1 MDAPQGA
8 TLLEAPTSTSD
19 TTTSPKGATL
29 VKGADSKSES
39 ANTESG
45 KVTKVL
51 DADTVEITG
60 VDGFKFNVRLKG
72 IDAPEVAH
80 PSSGFWGGAKDLV
93 FGTGKGQSYGETAK
107 DYLNKR
113 LSGKDVS
120 FNYDELDEHGRYIAK
135 VTHDG
140 TDINKELIE
149 KGQAHHYQRYDKDPE
164 YAAAYDKAQKEKAGM
179 WGKDKD
185 AQESPESFRRYK
197 DDPSGAGRIAKHP
210 VSAMLAD
217 PVNTADLLIGNLPS
231 MAGQITMQTAGA
243 IAKPLASFFG
253 KTPQQIDKDVT
264 ETNKAIHGAIG
275 DPFKKIATEFGGLD
289 KSTIESSAVAKGSEL
304 LGEGVDWSNK
314 KIVQVSGGRISE
326 NDANLLT
333 TAFQVALLHSVGK
346 VAAKTGLPEAID
358 KFTDLTKEQQVQYEA
373 NKLKTDREF
382 EKFQK
387 IKAEREA
394 ANQEAKSK
402 VNTRDT
408 ETNQVSEKQSE
419 FKFESGVNATKAD
432 HIVVTDSKGVS
443 RVVDKAT
450 GEIIEPK
457 VDIPKEVKIGEK
469 KVPVVEGPI
478 YEAGKDNLKL
488 QPNGEPVA
496 ATHRRYPDGRSEILI
511 NMDQLHKDFERKAW
525 TKPQYEGV
533 EPLPE
538 DAFNTPHEYAQFVLD
553 HEKAHGDYSYNKFKE
568 MSAPGADTS
577 KAAYEQFTNEVA
589 LGKQLTFDFEDT
601 VRKQALADF
610 EAKVSEK
617 KPVSEDPS
625 KALDRA
631 KDDLADAKWS
641 KPEGKQA
648 ISEEALGAYLKK
660 HKKDIEA
667 ARQRYFE
674 EAGLD
679 PVYGDRPDFK
689 SWDEM
694 LKDDIGVHLSN
705 LENARAD
712 FMQVAKGLRQL
723 APRKGELEKVWEAIQ
738 RKTVDQLPDNLKA
751 AAVLYDTQMRVWGQ
765 KFLDAGIIKGML
777 NDYATRMID
786 MTGKDPTVMDKFF
799 ASLEQKMAAGLP
811 TKGKYGK
818 SRLIDDF
825 ATLEQVMEEHGLR
838 FKTKNLA
845 EITEAY
851 GETMFKAML
860 NKDLISKLEKHT
872 TLDGNP
878 VFMKRDA
885 TGRIPFGF
893 VEMKGGMYEGYWV
906 HPDVATPLKFVIDQ
920 REMGMIMRGLSAT
933 SNVIKRIN
941 VGLSLFHATTLTVG
955 RWIGS
960 GFKVGDTYNPV
971 KQFENLR
978 KAYDEAYSSGRLEA
992 WQNSKLHL
1000 GGEADAGLGI
1010 VGHLAESAD
1019 SFLKRTTGFEGDYLA
1034 KTVKLVGKP
1043 QEFLDRFTWDI
1054 VHDGSKLLDA
1064 DQKLEQA
1071 KINHPRVPEK
1081 FLRDEIAKHIN
1092 DVYGGINWFDAARD
1106 TNKFLEK
1113 LKMNLFSPEGRKYLQ
1128 ILEFAPDWTLSTL
1141 RVFAR
1146 AIPNPLKMAQWDISK
1161 GLAGITKPLTAVDYA
1176 RQYQMRMA
1184 VGLFTVLNALNISLS
1199 GKPIWEN
1206 KDIFSIESGDGRA
1219 WHPLKHPS
1227 ESYHWIG
1234 DFAKTFK
1241 NKLGFWPRMA
1251 YETRDQ
1257 GFVEGAKT
1265 VAKGAMPF
1273 TAGSGSKG
1281 ITEGIAG
1288 FAGVPVTGTS
1298 TGDFAGPG
1306 VLKNWERAFENQ
1318 KKKLA
1323 KKFGIRIVDESTGP
1337 KGATL
1342 LEDE

>member
-51 DADTVEITG
+51 DADTVEVTG
-60 VDGFKFNVRLKG
+60 ADGFKFNVRLKG
-72 IDAPEVAH
+72 IDAPEIAH

-135 VTHDG
+135 ITHDG

-289 KSTIESSAVAKGSEL
+289 KATIESSAVAKGSEL
-304 LGEGVDWSNK
+304 LGEGIDWANK
-314 KIVQVSGGRISE
+314 QISKHTGVSE

-333 TAFQVALLHSVGK
+333 TAVQVALLHSAGK
-346 VAAKTGLPEAID
+346 LAAKTGLPEAID
-358 KFTDLTKEQQVQYEA
+358 KFTDPTKEEQVQYEA

-382 EKFQK
+382 EKFQTRRK
-387 IKAEREA
+387 ERFDDEFVGPKAEKAAEAKTQFEQGVENREA
-394 ANQEAKSK
+394 FKSK
-402 VNTRDT
+402 MD
-408 ETNQVSEKQSE
+408 EI
-419 FKFESGVNATKAD
+419 FKNYKVDAD
-432 HIVVTDSKGVS
+432 
-443 RVVDKAT
+443 T
-450 GEIIEPK
+450 GEIFKLDPK
-457 VDIPKEVKIGEK
+457 AEAERVNGERNKKAEADFAKAAADLGKTPKELEQFLKDTGSKWEYIGDEVAFEDLKKSLTDFDKAVKTTEDAK
-469 KVPVVEGPI
+469 KPAPV
-478 YEAGKDNLKL
+478 
-488 QPNGEPVA
+488 
-496 ATHRRYPDGRSEILI
+496 
-511 NMDQLHKDFERKAW
+511 
-525 TKPQYEGV
+525 
-533 EPLPE
+533 PE
-538 DAFNTPHEYAQFVLD
+538 DALNT
-553 HEKAHGDYSYNKFKE
+553 
-568 MSAPGADTS
+568 
-577 KAAYEQFTNEVA
+577 
-589 LGKQLTFDFEDT
+589 
-601 VRKQALADF
+601 
-610 EAKVSEK
+610 
-617 KPVSEDPS
+617 
-625 KALDRA
+625 
-631 KDDLADAKWS
+631 
-641 KPEGKQA
+641 
-648 ISEEALGAYLKK
+648 YLKK
-660 HKKDIEA
+660 NKKAIEE
-667 ARQRYFE
+667 ARQHYFE
-674 EAGLD
+674 KSGLA
-679 PVYGDRPDFK
+679 PVKGELPDFK

-694 LKDDIGVHLSN
+694 MKDDIGVHLSS
-705 LENARAD
+705 LDVARSD

-723 APRKGELEKVWEAIQ
+723 APRKGELERVWEAIQ

-1081 FLRDEIAKHIN
+1081 FLRDQIAKHIN
-1092 DVYGGINWFDAARD
+1092 DVYGGIDWFDAARD

-1257 GFVEGAKT
+1257 GLVEGAKT